1 MLFMQPHK
9 NRRFQYTPRF
19 AKPEEEERF
28 HFKRKTLYQPRKAK
42 SPLYYLALAVAFFLI
57 YLYLN
62 GGAILSKTEKVT
74 LTPEDAVTAE
84 PVSSAQQPLDSI
96 ED

>member
-1 MLFMQPHK
+1 MLFMQPQK

-28 HFKRKTLYQPRKAK
+28 SFKRKTLYQPRAAK
-42 SPLYYLALAVAFFLI
+42 SPVFYLILAAAFFLL

-62 GGAILSKTEKVT
+62 GGAILSRMERPT
-74 LTPEDAVTAE
+74 LSPEDAVITDPAL
-84 PVSSAQQPLDSI
+84 PSQPSDSI
-96 ED
+96 GE